1 MPDSFIQAKQPRR
14 KRKTRSDSRVWV
26 EKFGPTMEE
35 LILNIQIINHG
46 TRAKRII
53 LPVEKVA
60 VAFPAR
66 RPNMIERTKR
76 VDEQRFIRS
85 KKKPAD
91 TTNDSAEQE
100 ANLNGST
107 E

>member
-1 MPDSFIQAKQPRR
+1 MPDSFIQAKEPRR

-35 LILNIQIINHG
+35 LILNVQIMNHG

-85 KKKPAD
+85 KKKSQP
-91 TTNDSAEQE
+91 TPPTIPQNKRPI
-100 ANLNGST
+100 
-107 E
+107 